1 MYLKILRSANAI
13 HPRAWDF
20 IQLMRWDRPIGI
32 YLLLWPT
39 LWSLWIAGQGS
50 PSLNNVIIF
59 VLGVVLMRSAGCAIN
74 DFADRKIDGHISRT
88 KERPLAT
95 GRVKPKEAL
104 ITFTILISLSFG
116 LVLLTN
122 QLTFYWAFLA
132 AFLAALYP
140 FTKRYTY
147 YPQLFLGAAYSCS
160 IILAFT
166 AQAGDLP
173 KEVWL
178 IYIANLLWTIA
189 YDTYYAMSDR
199 EDDLKIGVKSTAI
212 VFGDADRVIILT
224 LQVCA
229 LLCLALVGQNFSLG
243 VYFYI
248 GLLAAAACF
257 TREFYSTR
265 ERDVQSSLKAFLHNH
280 WAGLAIFLGIVTDY
294 ALASV

>member
-50 PSLNNVIIF
+50 PSLNNVVIF
-59 VLGVVLMRSAGCAIN
+59 VLGVILMRSAGCAIN

-95 GRVKPKEAL
+95 GRVKAKEAL
-104 ITFTILISLSFG
+104 ITFAILISLSFG

-132 AFLAALYP
+132 VFLAALYP

-212 VFGDADRVIILT
+212 IFGDADRVIILT

-229 LLCLALVGQNFSLG
+229 LLCLALAGQNFSLG

-257 TREFYSTR
+257 TWEFYSTR